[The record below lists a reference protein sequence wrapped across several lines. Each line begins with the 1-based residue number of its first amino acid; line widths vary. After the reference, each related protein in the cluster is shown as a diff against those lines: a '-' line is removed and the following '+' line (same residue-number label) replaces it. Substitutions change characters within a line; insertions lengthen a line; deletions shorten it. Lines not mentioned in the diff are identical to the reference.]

1 MKFKEMTLKDIELVA
16 ELYVK
21 TFNSEPWNDSWTIET
36 ATKRLTQ
43 MMDAQAAYGIMA
55 YEDEM
60 ICGMILGSEE
70 QYYNGPMF
78 NIKEFCVRNDIRNSG
93 FGTKIFK
100 EFEKRLKEKGICSLT
115 LNTVAGHKTEGFYH
129 KMGMSTFS
137 DMIVMG
143 KEI

>member
-1 MKFKEMTLKDIELVA
+1 M
-16 ELYVK
+16 YVK
-21 TFNSEPWNDSWTIET
+21 TFNSEPWNDRWTIET

-43 MMDAQAAYGIMA
+43 MMDASAAYGIIA
-55 YEDEM
+55 YEGEM

-78 NIKEFCVRNDIRNSG
+78 NIKEFCVRNDIRKSG

-100 EFEKRLKEKGICSLT
+100 EFEYRLKEKGISSIT
-115 LNTVAGHKTEGFYH
+115 LNTVAGHKTEGFYN
-129 KMGMSTFS
+129 KMGMTTFS
-137 DMIVMG
+137 DMIVME